1 MPLLKVI
8 LNQCATDLSGK
19 NVLLQMGRRLP
30 LRFSRLEIHIQ
41 FEIFKNFAGR
51 IIVALRLAKDCLALS

>member
-19 NVLLQMGRRLP
+19 NALLQMGRKLP
-30 LRFSRLEIHIQ
+30 LRISKLEIHIQ
-41 FEIFKNFAGR
+41 FEVFENLACR
-51 IIVALRLAKDCLALS
+51 IVVALRLAKDCLALS